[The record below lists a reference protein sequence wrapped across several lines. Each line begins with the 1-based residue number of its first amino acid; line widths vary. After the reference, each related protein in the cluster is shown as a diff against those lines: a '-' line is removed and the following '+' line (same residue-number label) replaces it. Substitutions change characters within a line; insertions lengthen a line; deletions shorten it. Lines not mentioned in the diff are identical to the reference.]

1 MRTRMVV
8 SVVVALALGLGWLV
22 ETNAQEIDDDDI
34 FTFTATLSRAQEEPT
49 PSGGRLRGG
58 QLTLQFNPGLSR
70 VDVTLTL
77 NGSNENTTRAHLH
90 CNRAGLTGPI
100 PVGFVDPGP
109 CDLAQLQAG
118 QLECTLR
125 NRDFS
130 EDDVCTDIIGRPVTN
145 IAALYFAARDGL
157 IYVNI
162 HTARNTAGELRGQLI
177 QGDPND

>member
-1 MRTRMVV
+1 
-8 SVVVALALGLGWLV
+8 LV

-34 FTFTATLSRAQEEPT
+34 LTFTATLSRAQEIPT
-49 PSGGRLRGG
+49 AVGATLSGG
-58 QLTLQFNPGLSR
+58 QLTLQFNPGMSR

-77 NGSNENTTRAHLH
+77 NGSSENATRAHLH

-109 CDLAQLQAG
+109 CDPEQLQAG
-118 QLECTLR
+118 QLECILR

-130 EDDVCTDIIGRPVTN
+130 DDDVCSDIIGRPVTN
-145 IAALYFAARDGL
+145 IAALFFAARDGL

-162 HTARNTAGELRGQLI
+162 HTGDNPPGEIRGQLI
-177 QGDPND
+177 QGNPND